1 MYLNILY
8 IFGIEFWICWYFNVI
23 ILLKKIKNYEK
34 MAVIDHFLDID
45 GHKLSITNGLKVIGI
60 G

>member
-34 MAVIDHFLDID
+34 MAVIDRFWGID
-45 GHKLSITNGLKVIGI
+45 DYKWSITNGLKVISI